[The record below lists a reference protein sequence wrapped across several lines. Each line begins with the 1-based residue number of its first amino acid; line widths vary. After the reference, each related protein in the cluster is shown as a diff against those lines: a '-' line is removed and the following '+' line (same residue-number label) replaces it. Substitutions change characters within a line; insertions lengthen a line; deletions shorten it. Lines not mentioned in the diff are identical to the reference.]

1 MAAGWFTYR
10 NANHY
15 HNVIIVKYSNSLP
28 RWFSLGEAMSY
39 HPIMIS
45 STHCKNPATRAGRGG
60 EQELQSSVKNL
71 AAELFW
77 FILKTSVCIET
88 SFTLVVHDW
97 TSSKWFWPKDLK

>member
-1 MAAGWFTYR
+1 M
-10 NANHY
+10 
-15 HNVIIVKYSNSLP
+15 
-28 RWFSLGEAMSY
+28 Y

-60 EQELQSSVKNL
+60 EQESQSSAQNL

-97 TSSKWFWPKDLK
+97 TSSKWFVSKRSEIE

>member
-1 MAAGWFTYR
+1 
-10 NANHY
+10 
-15 HNVIIVKYSNSLP
+15 
-28 RWFSLGEAMSY
+28 
-39 HPIMIS
+39 MIS

-60 EQELQSSVKNL
+60 EQESQSSAQNL

-97 TSSKWFWPKDLK
+97 TSSKWFVTKRSKIYILRPNSS